1 MRLILDF
8 GNTLKKLAVYD
19 ADRPLAFYA
28 YDRISMAVI
37 RDIVSEHTSIDAAIL
52 SSVIRYPISI
62 RRFLR
67 ENYNFIELSEHT
79 PVPITVRYKT
89 PRTLGKDRLAAVV
102 GANFSFPDRNILVIN
117 AGTCITYDFIDNKG
131 VYHGGSISPGIRMR
145 FSALY
150 TFTDKLPLISCFDE
164 TMLTGEDTV
173 SSMCSGVMNG
183 IRAEIDGIIGQYKQQ
198 KPGLVT
204 VLSGGDAKYFEKSLK
219 NSIFAVPNIVT
230 EGLRIILNHNV
241 EK

>member
-8 GNTLKKLAVYD
+8 GNTLKKLSVYNGNTMM
-19 ADRPLAFYA
+19 AFHA
-28 YDRISMAVI
+28 LERISLAKI
-37 RDIVSEHTSIDAAIL
+37 RSIIKEYPEIDAVIL
-52 SSVIRYPISI
+52 SSVVKYPDNIRDYLS
-62 RRFLR
+62 RH
-67 ENYNFIELSEHT
+67 YHFIELDEHT
-79 PVPITVRYKT
+79 PIPVSVRYKS
-89 PRTLGKDRLAAVV
+89 PQTLGKDRLAAVV
-102 GANFSFPDRNILVIN
+102 GAHHLYPAKDVLVIN
-117 AGTCITYDFIDNKG
+117 TGTCITYDFIDNKA

-145 FSALY
+145 FSALH
-150 TFTDKLPLISCFDE
+150 TFTDKLPFITCFGDAG
-164 TMLTGEDTV
+164 LTGEDTV
-173 SSMCSGVMNG
+173 SSMSSGVMNG